1 MSFSNQLIELTDIS
15 CRELE
20 SIPTIQ
26 KLLSGDVSEKHYVSF
41 MTDIYPIV
49 LHFCPIMAVAAGRC
63 AQNYDV
69 VRLYLYDHIHEE
81 KGHEKIVL
89 QDIASFGYTPGQVIE
104 KMPRGSV
111 QAMIAFNYY
120 SALLKNPC
128 SVLGMIYVLE
138 FFSFLYGGRVAK
150 AVALSMGRKADQGFS
165 FLDSHAQLDEDHTTK
180 LKTLFVF
187 LNETHS
193 ILLLNSVETNF
204 YLFKNITLKPITQ
217 KAYYL
222 L

>member
-20 SIPTIQ
+20 STPTIQ

-49 LHFCPIMAVAAGRC
+49 LHFCPIMAAAAGRC

-89 QDIASFGYTPGQVIE
+89 QDIASFGYSPGQVIE

-138 FFSFLYGGRVAK
+138 IISSVYAGK
-150 AVALSMGRKADQGFS
+150 AAEAISNTLGRKFSDGFI
-165 FLDSHAQLDEDHTTK
+165 FLQSHASADMEHMTK
-180 LKTLFVF
+180 LRNL
-187 LNETHS
+187 LQS
-193 ILLLNSVETNF
+193 IDSPEIFSDLMSSIKMNF
-204 YLFKNITLKPITQ
+204 YLFYQIFTSEK
-217 KAYYL
+217 
-222 L
+222 